1 MAENKDKN
9 NQVQIEFKCVH
20 CGANNIGYF
29 DLGIDE
35 NIRDLIKRTNALTQ
49 KTHEKYPEKSNLDIW
64 ALMSEDRCKYVIC
77 QVCQVPNYP
86 FVK

>member
-1 MAENKDKN
+1 MAETKHK
-9 NQVQIEFKCVH
+9 VQIEFKCEH
-20 CGANNIGYF
+20 FGANNIGYF

-49 KTHEKYPEKSNLDIW
+49 KTLEKYHEKSNLDIW
-64 ALMSEDRCKYVIC
+64 AIMPEDKCKYVIC

-86 FVK
+86 FGKK